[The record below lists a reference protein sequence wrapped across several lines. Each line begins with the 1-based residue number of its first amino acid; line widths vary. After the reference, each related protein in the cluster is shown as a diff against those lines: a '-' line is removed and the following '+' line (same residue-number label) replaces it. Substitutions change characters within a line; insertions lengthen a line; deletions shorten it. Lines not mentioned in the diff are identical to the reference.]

1 MSGSVSPVDT
11 SANGTSA
18 NGTHVDVA
26 DASSTANGTPTT
38 PTANGTRST
47 TPLDR
52 SAIIQ
57 RNRAIID
64 TYMNCEEDDNDPYMH
79 CNIDETVNDN
89 NNGNTKARTSET
101 ASLAGDEASSTKS
114 TSEAND
120 QQDPV
125 AVANS
130 NTPDRSTTSPT
141 DVSTDKPAGPTSTI
155 VNDSATS
162 TGADKPTG
170 TPSDTV
176 NIGKSTTSDNVD
188 ATGNTSTP
196 SVDTSADASKSKP
209 SADTKPTPHAGDP
222 ASPKISIEVSSS
234 KAASM
239 SDSNVTA
246 TIEQAKQSFIDSLA
260 ADVAKLE
267 ESNSVRID
275 NIERYL
281 PTSDNH
287 GSYITFMLGKFFVPK
302 AVTQTLSMNDF
313 INSATTFKYDA
324 YDSPNMSIT
333 HPLSE
338 SVIYLKRLSELFGF
352 EFLSSVSAKWKFD
365 ELDSKLTEFLA
376 KHAELPSTV
385 LEYEL
390 IKNFMGK
397 IAIALSTTTERAF
410 RESRTPLVNATYRS
424 VIAYDIAVMNQLK
437 GESKWFKSWS
447 KFMDAF
453 YGTGADNFVYTHES
467 YAKLNEHLEIAYA
480 NDFLTE
486 IMVANMLKC
495 YFPSISLNYF
505 YVIKCVYI
513 IARLLTVY
521 SNKLDTDDSFKSR
534 TLEDIMNDINVICSV
549 GVIIYENKN
558 FIFKQTSH
566 SLPRYTDDVNEKTNM
581 YILNHLFTGGQY
593 YLLKMFE
600 VCGPVLANMFHHRL
614 NQTRDANSV
623 ADGKADAPKST
634 D

>member
-1 MSGSVSPVDT
+1 M
-11 SANGTSA
+11 
-18 NGTHVDVA
+18 
-26 DASSTANGTPTT
+26 STATV
-38 PTANGTRST
+38 
-47 TPLDR
+47 
-52 SAIIQ
+52 Q
-57 RNRAIID
+57 RKRVIID
-64 TYMNCEEDDNDPYMH
+64 NYMDHEEDDNDPYMI
-79 CNIDETVNDN
+79 CDTTKN
-89 NNGNTKARTSET
+89 NSGENENEP
-101 ASLAGDEASSTKS
+101 TKS
-114 TSEAND
+114 DTTSAVSDKNADGEIDHKGDTKPESDNSVQASGSKSSGVEESRGVETSGQSIDDVSDKSTTKSASEVDSSRISEANNAS
-120 QQDPV
+120 Q
-125 AVANS
+125 
-130 NTPDRSTTSPT
+130 
-141 DVSTDKPAGPTSTI
+141 
-155 VNDSATS
+155 
-162 TGADKPTG
+162 
-170 TPSDTV
+170 
-176 NIGKSTTSDNVD
+176 
-188 ATGNTSTP
+188 
-196 SVDTSADASKSKP
+196 SKSD
-209 SADTKPTPHAGDP
+209 ANTKSISGDAANP
-222 ASPKISIEVSSS
+222 QISIEVSSS
-234 KAASM
+234 KAATM
-239 SDSNVTA
+239 SDANVNA

-275 NIERYL
+275 NIDRYL

-287 GSYITFMLGKFFVPK
+287 GSFMTFMLGKFFVPK
-302 AVTQTLSMNDF
+302 VVGNNLSMNDF
-313 INSATTFKYDA
+313 INSITTFKYDS

-365 ELDSKLTEFLA
+365 ELDSKITTFLS
-376 KHAELPSTV
+376 KHNGLSSTV

-424 VIAYDIAVMNQLK
+424 VIAYDLAIMNQLK
-437 GESKWFKSWS
+437 SENKWFASWS

-467 YAKLNEHLEIAYA
+467 YAKLNEHLKIAYG

-505 YVIKCVYI
+505 YVIKCIYL
-513 IARLLTVY
+513 IARMTTVY
-521 SNKLDTDDSFKSR
+521 FHMLESEDRFKSR
-534 TLEDIMNDINVICSV
+534 TLEDIMNDINVIFSV

-566 SLPRYTDDVNEKTNM
+566 SLPTYTEDVNEKTNM

-600 VCGPVLANMFHHRL
+600 LCGPVMANMMHQKL
-614 NQTRDANSV
+614 NPTSETKQ
-623 ADGKADAPKST
+623 
-634 D
+634 

>member
-1 MSGSVSPVDT
+1 MS
-11 SANGTSA
+11 N
-18 NGTHVDVA
+18 
-26 DASSTANGTPTT
+26 
-38 PTANGTRST
+38 
-47 TPLDR
+47 
-52 SAIIQ
+52 AIVQ
-57 RNRAIID
+57 RKRTIID
-64 TYMNCEEDDNDPYMH
+64 NYMDHEEDDNDPYMI
-79 CNIDETVNDN
+79 CDMTKNNSDENENESRQT
-89 NNGNTKARTSET
+89 TT
-101 ASLAGDEASSTKS
+101 SSTVGNKNADGKINNQ
-114 TSEAND
+114 TS
-120 QQDPV
+120 
-125 AVANS
+125 S
-130 NTPDRSTTSPT
+130 G
-141 DVSTDKPAGPTSTI
+141 KPESGAGVQTNGS
-155 VNDSATS
+155 
-162 TGADKPTG
+162 K
-170 TPSDTV
+170 PSDANGLQGCNSSDNADSHNADGNGGTQSIDDAS
-176 NIGKSTTSDNVD
+176 NKSDSKSTTKPASETN
-188 ATGNTSTP
+188 
-196 SVDTSADASKSKP
+196 SAANASQSKSD
-209 SADTKPTPHAGDP
+209 ANTKSISGDAANP
-222 ASPKISIEVSSS
+222 QISIEVSSS
-234 KAASM
+234 KAATM
-239 SDSNVTA
+239 SDASVNA

-281 PTSDNH
+281 PASDNH
-287 GSYITFMLGKFFVPK
+287 GSFMTFMLGKFFVPK
-302 AVTQTLSMNDF
+302 VVGNNLSMNNF
-313 INSATTFKYDA
+313 INAITTFKYDS

-338 SVIYLKRLSELFGF
+338 SVIYLKRLSELFDY

-365 ELDSKLTEFLA
+365 ELDSKITTYLSQHNDLA
-376 KHAELPSTV
+376 STV

-424 VIAYDIAVMNQLK
+424 VIAYDLAIMNQLK
-437 GESKWFKSWS
+437 SENKWFASWS

-467 YAKLNEHLEIAYA
+467 YVKLNEHLKVAYA

-505 YVIKCVYI
+505 YVIKCVYL
-513 IARLLTVY
+513 IARMTTVY
-521 SNKLDTDDSFKSR
+521 FHLLETNPKFKSR
-534 TLEDIMNDINVICSV
+534 SLEDIMNDINVIFSV

-566 SLPRYTDDVNEKTNM
+566 SLPTYTEDVNEKTNM

-600 VCGPVLANMFHHRL
+600 LCGPVMANMIHQRL
-614 NQTRDANSV
+614 TSTLSQHLTSTSDA
-623 ADGKADAPKST
+623 K
-634 D
+634 